1 MSSEISRT
9 YLSPRLTYHFFAML
23 MMDEEN
29 EDINFFACWSVGMNF
44 QDTRSLL
51 ERIITLSVFVLKEK
65 LKI

>member
-1 MSSEISRT
+1 
-9 YLSPRLTYHFFAML
+9 ML

-51 ERIITLSVFVLKEK
+51 ERIRTLSVLVVEEDLC
-65 LKI
+65 